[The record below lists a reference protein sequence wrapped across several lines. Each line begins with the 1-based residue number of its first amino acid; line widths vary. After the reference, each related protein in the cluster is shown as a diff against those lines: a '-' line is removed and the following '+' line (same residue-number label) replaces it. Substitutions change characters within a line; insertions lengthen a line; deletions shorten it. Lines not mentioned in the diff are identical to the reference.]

1 MLLSVA
7 VLVLLADPQR
17 RPDSREAEEAAVGL
31 ARTALSERLKIPE
44 ETIRLGHASAKDW
57 PDASLGCPEKGM
69 VYAQVITPGYWV
81 QLQVGE
87 NVYDIRVG
95 NGRALVCEPKLESG
109 PRETYVGTMARLYN
123 LARHD
128 LAGRLKVSTKD
139 VRVSSVRAQTWP
151 DAGLG
156 CGVGDASSSP
166 GETRGFLIE
175 LSHDGKD
182 YEYHSDTERVVL
194 CTPLEDEPKRE

>member
-7 VLVLLADPQR
+7 VLVLLVFPQR
-17 RPDSREAEEAAVGL
+17 SPDSRDAEDSAVGL
-31 ARTALSERLKIPE
+31 ARTTLSDRLQIPE
-44 ETIRLGHASAKDW
+44 DRIRLGHASAKQW

-69 VYAQVITPGYWV
+69 VYAQVVTPGYWV
-81 QLQVGE
+81 QLQVDE
-87 NVYDIRVG
+87 KVYDIRVG

-109 PRETYVGTMARLYN
+109 PRKTYVGTMARLYN

-128 LAGRLKVSTKD
+128 LAGRLKVGEKD

-156 CGVGDASSSP
+156 CGDGDTSPSP

-175 LSHDGKD
+175 LSHDGKA

-194 CTPLEDEPKRE
+194 CTPLEEEPRKE